1 MSNGKT
7 SSLSRNES
15 HGDAATTKS
24 MNSPKINTAQTDTV
38 QTEVWRGEFGRDYT
52 DRNTLDVDALDALY
66 RKNYGLTRTQ
76 INQDFLSGISK
87 DASFLEVGCNTGNQL
102 LLLQRM
108 GYANLCGL
116 EVQPYAL
123 EIARS
128 RTRDISLGQGS
139 ALAIPHAEA
148 SFELVFTAG
157 VLIHIAPDDL
167 PRAMDEIHRCA
178 RTYIWGVE
186 YYAPD
191 LTEVSYRNHGGLMW
205 KMDYA
210 RRYLQRFED
219 LELVREQHIP
229 YLEGSNVDT
238 VFLLRKKQRAA

>member
-7 SSLSRNES
+7 SNLSRNEPP
-15 HGDAATTKS
+15 GDAVATKS
-24 MNSPKINTAQTDTV
+24 MNMAPMDTAQTD
-38 QTEVWRGEFGRDYT
+38 VWRGEFGRDYT

-87 DASFLEVGCNTGNQL
+87 DASLLEVGCNTGNQL

-108 GYANLCGL
+108 GYTNLSGL
-116 EVQPYAL
+116 ELQPYAL

-128 RTRDISLGQGS
+128 RTRNISLAQGS
-139 ALAIPHAEA
+139 ALAIPHADA
-148 SFELVFTAG
+148 SFDLVFTAG
-157 VLIHIAPDDL
+157 VLIHIAPGDL

-191 LTEVSYRNHGGLMW
+191 VTEVNYRNHSGLMW

-229 YLEGSNVDT
+229 YVEDSNVDT
-238 VFLLRKKQRAA
+238 VFLLRKKPRAT

>member
-1 MSNGKT
+1 MSNVKT
-7 SSLSRNES
+7 SRLSRNES
-15 HGDAATTKS
+15 PGDGAAIKS
-24 MNSPKINTAQTDTV
+24 MNTAQMSTA

-76 INQDFLSGISK
+76 INQNFLSSISK
-87 DASFLEVGCNTGNQL
+87 NASFLEVGCNTGNQL

-108 GYANLCGL
+108 GYTNLSGL
-116 EVQPYAL
+116 ELQPYAL

-128 RTRDISLGQGS
+128 RTRNVSLAQGS
-139 ALAIPHAEA
+139 ALAIPHPDA
-148 SFELVFTAG
+148 SFDLVFTAG

-167 PRAMDEIHRCA
+167 PRAMDQVHRCA
-178 RTYIWGVE
+178 RTFIWGLE

-191 LTEVSYRNHGGLMW
+191 VTEVNYRNHSRLMW

-229 YLEGSNVDT
+229 YLEGPNVDT